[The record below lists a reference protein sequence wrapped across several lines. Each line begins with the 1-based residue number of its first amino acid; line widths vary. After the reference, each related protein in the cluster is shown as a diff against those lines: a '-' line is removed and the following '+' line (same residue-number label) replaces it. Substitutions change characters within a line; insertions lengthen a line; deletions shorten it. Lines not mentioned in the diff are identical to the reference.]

1 MQTLTENKQAN
12 EVVEMSFVDGLNKK
26 WQEFIEENKLQIL
39 IDSGDEKFEFILK
52 QFIFEKAT
60 FERQIEGYYSES
72 YVVDEFDLTISL
84 NGISETMG
92 ASPDCNK
99 NTQINWFLSPFL
111 DYIDTPTGEIEIRN
125 NKKFTEIFGIT
136 ESQELSIQK
145 VFNDFELLDK
155 CEVENAKRQKT
166 YLQKES
172 ESMQKLVKESY
183 QVESCFKGNG
193 ILIKITDTITGELID
208 EFTKVMDRIE
218 I

>member
-1 MQTLTENKQAN
+1 MQTLTENKQVN
-12 EVVEMSFVDGLNKK
+12 EVVEMSFVDSLNNQ

-60 FERQIEGYYSES
+60 FERQIEGYYSEA

-99 NTQINWFLSPFL
+99 DTEVNWFLSPYL
-111 DYIDTPTGEIEIRN
+111 DTADGEVEIQN
-125 NKKFTEIFGIT
+125 DKKFTETFGIT
-136 ESQELSIQK
+136 KSQELSFQK
-145 VFNDFELLDK
+145 VFDDFELLDK
-155 CEVENAKRQKT
+155 CEVENAKRQKI

-172 ESMQKLVKESY
+172 ESMQKFVKESY

-193 ILIKITDTITGELID
+193 ILIKVTDTITGEVIN

>member
-1 MQTLTENKQAN
+1 MQTLTENKQVN
-12 EVVEMSFVDGLNKK
+12 EVVEMSFVDSLNKQ

-39 IDSGDEKFEFILK
+39 IDSGDENFEFILK
-52 QFIFEKAT
+52 NFVFGKAT
-60 FERQIEGYYSES
+60 FERQIEGYYDES
-72 YVVDEFDLTISL
+72 YIIDKFNLTISL
-84 NGISETMG
+84 NGISEIMG
-92 ASPDCNK
+92 ASPDFNK
-99 NTQINWFLSPFL
+99 NTEINWFLSPFL

-136 ESQELSIQK
+136 ESQELSMQK

-193 ILIKITDTITGELID
+193 ILIKITDTITGESID